1 MPPVT
6 QRENVY
12 MFEQTFVQT
21 GKTHTTATV
30 LTSFGVQI
38 VLLGFL
44 VMIPL
49 IWFDELPGAQL
60 SALITAPPP
69 PPPPPPPPQAA
80 PPKVVKVIPRQMDAG
95 KLMQPKVIPKE
106 IKQIQEDEAPSA
118 SMGVAGGVPGGVS
131 GGPIGGVLGGILGGV
146 PTAAPPPP
154 KKAPPPPPHPAIIP
168 VGGRVQNA
176 KLIRN
181 PQPIY
186 PQIAKSARI
195 SGTVELSAIIGEDG
209 HIQELKV
216 VSGHPLLRQ
225 AALDAVKQWVYQP
238 TLLNEQAV
246 KVSTTIDVIFTLSQ

>member
-1 MPPVT
+1 
-6 QRENVY
+6 

-21 GKTHTTATV
+21 GKTATTWTV
-30 LTSFGVQI
+30 MTSFGIQI
-38 VLLGFL
+38 LLLGFL

-69 PPPPPPPPQAA
+69 PPPPPPPPAAA

-95 KLMQPKVIPKE
+95 KLMQPKVIPKD

-118 SMGVAGGVPGGVS
+118 NLGVAGGVPGGVS
-131 GGPIGGVLGGILGGV
+131 GGALGGVLGGILGGV

-154 KKAPPPPPHPAIIP
+154 KKEPPKAAPRPSIIP

-176 KLIRN
+176 LLIRN

-209 HIQELKV
+209 KIQQLTV

-225 AALDAVKQWVYQP
+225 AALDAVKQWVYKP
-238 TLLNEQAV
+238 TMLNEQPV

>member
-1 MPPVT
+1 
-6 QRENVY
+6 

-21 GKTHTTATV
+21 GKTHTTWTV
-30 LTSFGVQI
+30 LTSFGIQI
-38 VLLGFL
+38 ALLGFGVL
-44 VMIPL
+44 IPL

-95 KLMQPKVIPKE
+95 KLLQPKVIPKE
-106 IKQIQEDEAPSA
+106 IKQIQEDEAPPSA
-118 SMGVAGGVPGGVS
+118 SVGVTGGVPGGVS
-131 GGPIGGVLGGILGGV
+131 GGAVGGVLGGILGAV
-146 PTAAPPPP
+146 PSAAPPPKP
-154 KKAPPPPPHPAIIP
+154 VEKKAAPRPSIIP

-176 KLIRN
+176 LLTHRVD
-181 PQPIY
+181 PVY

-195 SGTVELSAIIGEDG
+195 SGTVELSATISEDG
-209 HIQELKV
+209 HILELKV

-225 AALDAVKQWVYQP
+225 AAIDAVKQWVYKP